1 MTTRFSL
8 SRIGRASLIT
18 IGAIAAMAAPLG
30 AQAPARAK
38 PAAQTPAPTGP
49 VMDLSMDQA
58 VNMSME
64 TNLGLKAAKIN
75 VDVAAQGI
83 VGSRAAFLPQLRGQV
98 STSNSDRTASSFT
111 DLGATTISNGSFG
124 VTTSVS
130 QFLPWYGGSYQVA
143 WSNSRSTTSS
153 VGASFNPTLSSSF
166 SASYTQPLLQGFK
179 VDSARV
185 GLETSERL
193 KDIADL
199 DYQTQI
205 VTLQAQVRDAYL
217 NLVAAVESQK
227 VIGENMDA
235 AQQLLDRAKAS
246 VAVGASAQIEV
257 TQAEANVATNEV
269 SVIGAQAQI
278 DAAQDAL
285 RSLILDPS
293 RPDYW
298 DVQFNATDKIEVS
311 PHPVDVNAAI
321 TNALANRIDLI
332 EARKNIAITDLNLR
346 LDKDLTRPAV
356 TAGLS
361 YSASGTGGTQNTYT
375 DTLPLVLI
383 SQTTKGFGSVLG
395 DAFGGAFPS
404 WSVGVNVAYPIGK
417 TAAESNLARAQLQ
430 KNQQVINVKDL
441 ELQVTAAVRQA
452 VRDVQTNY
460 QRVQASEASVEANSR
475 QYDAEQRKQDVGL
488 STTFDVL
495 QKQVL
500 LAQAR
505 LTLLSSKIAYNQAL
519 QELERVQRIR

>member
-1 MTTRFSL
+1 MMLSTVSIDIGAPPAFAPAGAAGDCRAPNQGAVTRHNRETTRIRRMVCTLSGPTAGTGPNARGSEAYGARPGPANPGNATDRNAHKYMASPNRSGGGDVKDFWKQQESWHMTTRFSL

-185 GLETSERL
+185 GLE
-193 KDIADL
+193 
-199 DYQTQI
+199 
-205 VTLQAQVRDAYL
+205 
-217 NLVAAVESQK
+217 
-227 VIGENMDA
+227 
-235 AQQLLDRAKAS
+235 
-246 VAVGASAQIEV
+246 
-257 TQAEANVATNEV
+257 
-269 SVIGAQAQI
+269 
-278 DAAQDAL
+278 
-285 RSLILDPS
+285 
-293 RPDYW
+293 
-298 DVQFNATDKIEVS
+298 
-311 PHPVDVNAAI
+311 
-321 TNALANRIDLI
+321 
-332 EARKNIAITDLNLR
+332 
-346 LDKDLTRPAV
+346 
-356 TAGLS
+356 
-361 YSASGTGGTQNTYT
+361 
-375 DTLPLVLI
+375 
-383 SQTTKGFGSVLG
+383 
-395 DAFGGAFPS
+395 
-404 WSVGVNVAYPIGK
+404 
-417 TAAESNLARAQLQ
+417 
-430 KNQQVINVKDL
+430 
-441 ELQVTAAVRQA
+441 
-452 VRDVQTNY
+452 
-460 QRVQASEASVEANSR
+460 
-475 QYDAEQRKQDVGL
+475 
-488 STTFDVL
+488 
-495 QKQVL
+495 
-500 LAQAR
+500 
-505 LTLLSSKIAYNQAL
+505 
-519 QELERVQRIR
+519 